1 MLDRALTDSDTLRP
15 LPHSAADLL
24 RKLAAPPRLAAH
36 LRAVH
41 DVAVQLTAAIAKQF
55 TALPFDRDE
64 VLFGAATHDIGK
76 TVHVNELSEPG
87 TRHERAGFDLLIENG
102 VDDRLARFAANH
114 GSWTGPDVTT
124 EDLLVSLAD
133 KIWKAKRVP
142 DLEDRI
148 VQRICDTS
156 GEPRWQAFMK
166 LDDLLDRLA
175 RDADT
180 RLAFQNQY
188 PAPAIGEREA
198 ALPNVVRP
206 LLFLDVDGTLYPSP
220 G

>member
-1 MLDRALTDSDTLRP
+1 MS
-15 LPHSAADLL
+15 
-24 RKLAAPPRLAAH
+24 
-36 LRAVH
+36 
-41 DVAVQLTAAIAKQF
+41 F
-55 TALPFDRDE
+55 NRDE
-64 VLFGAATHDIGK
+64 VLFGAATHNIGK
-76 TVHVNELSEPG
+76 TIHTSELSQPG
-87 TRHERAGFDLLIENG
+87 TRHEQAGCELLIECG
-102 VDDRLARFAANH
+102 VEARLARFAANH
-114 GSWTGPDVTT
+114 GTWSAPDISI